1 MKKVAITTGDP
12 AGIGSEITSKSFR
25 FFELKKNIIF
35 IVYGKIKLFKD
46 GNLLE
51 KIDRAE
57 EAISPGKVY
66 WIEIDDDK
74 IEVGKPTQR
83 SGEIAYQILERCSK
97 DLNSRLIDAVV
108 TCPVS
113 KEAIHQSQPNFIGHT
128 EFFAKRSE
136 TKEVVMSFWGS
147 HFNLALLTT
156 HLAVAEVPG
165 LLTKAFMET
174 RFRLIYQEVC
184 KLLNKPKIA
193 MLAINPHA
201 GESGAFG
208 KEDILVKSVLDQLKE
223 SGIDIDGPFP
233 ADTFFAHHAT
243 RYNLVISAF
252 HDQGLIPFKM
262 LSMEEGVNVTLGLPY
277 IRTSVDHGTAF
288 DIAGT
293 GKASEKSLLK
303 AILFAEMLLFPTEQI
318 KKQNYSIFAKYYDT
332 YMSHVNYDQ
341 WVNFI
346 LKQFNKIHK
355 ENPKRILELA
365 CGTANVSCKLVKKG
379 LQVDA
384 SDISAEMLK
393 IAAQKPFSPNLS
405 QRNMIAKLP
414 ANTYDLVI
422 LLFDSINYVLQKP
435 NIRILL
441 NNVYN
446 SLQKGGLFIFD
457 LTTLKNCENNFDGFI
472 NIEEDED
479 EFFIHQS
486 DFDSDKFIQKTHLT
500 FFLKKGF
507 LYSRKDEIH
516 RQKIYKADEMVK
528 LIGETNFQFKGIYS
542 IGYNENLL
550 NRESYKLDR
559 NFSRLFFVLEK

>member
-1 MKKVAITTGDP
+1 MKKIAITTGDP

-25 FFELKKNIIF
+25 FFELKKNITF
-35 IVYGKIKLFKD
+35 IIYGKIKLFKD
-46 GNLLE
+46 GNQVM

-57 EAISPGKVY
+57 EAISPEKVY

-74 IEVGKPTQR
+74 IKTGKPTRR

-113 KEAIHQSQPNFIGHT
+113 KEAIHQSQSDFIGHT
-128 EFFAKRSE
+128 EFFAKRSGTE
-136 TKEVVMSFWGS
+136 NVIMSFWGP

-156 HLAVAEVPG
+156 HLAVADVPG
-165 LLTKAFMET
+165 LLTKAFLET

-184 KLLNKPKIA
+184 KLLKKPKIA

-223 SGIDIDGPFP
+223 SGIAIDGPFP
-233 ADTFFAHHAT
+233 ADTFFAYHAT
-243 RYNLVISAF
+243 KYNLIISAF

-303 AILFAEMLLFPTEQI
+303 AILFAEMLLFPTKQI
-318 KKQNYSIFAKYYDT
+318 EKRNYSIFAKYYDT
-332 YMSHVNYDQ
+332 YMSHVDYNK

-365 CGTANVSCKLVKKG
+365 CGTANVSCQLVKKG

-384 SDISAEMLK
+384 SDISAEMLN
-393 IAAQKPFSPNLS
+393 IAARKPFSPNLS
-405 QRNMIAKLP
+405 QIDMIAILP
-414 ANTYDLVI
+414 ADTYDLVI
-422 LLFDSINYVLQKP
+422 LLFDSINYILQKKD
-435 NIRILL
+435 IFTLL
-441 NNVYN
+441 NNVHHT
-446 SLQKGGLFIFD
+446 LQPGGLFIFD
-457 LTTLKNCENNFDGFI
+457 LTTPRNCENNFDGFI

-486 DFDSDKFIQKTHLT
+486 DFDSANFIQKTHLT

-516 RQKIYKADEMVK
+516 KQKIYKADEMVK

-542 IGYNENLL
+542 IGYDENLL
-550 NRESYKLDR
+550 NRETYILDS

>member
-1 MKKVAITTGDP
+1 MKKIAITTGDP
-12 AGIGSEITSKSFR
+12 AGIGSEITSKSLR
-25 FFELKKNIIF
+25 FSELKKNIIY

-46 GNLLE
+46 GNMLK
-51 KIDRAE
+51 KIDHAE
-57 EAISPGKVY
+57 EAISPEKVY

-74 IEVGKPTQR
+74 IEVGKPTGR
-83 SGEIAYQILERCSK
+83 SGEIAYQILERCSE

-113 KEAIHQSQPNFIGHT
+113 KEAIHQSQPDFIGHT
-128 EFFAKRSE
+128 EFFAKRSGTE
-136 TKEVVMSFWGS
+136 NVIMSFWGP

-156 HLAVAEVPG
+156 HLAVSDVPN
-165 LLTKAFMET
+165 LLNKAFLET
-174 RFRLIYQEVC
+174 RFRLIHQEVC
-184 KLLNKPKIA
+184 KLLKKPKIA

-208 KEDILVKSVLDQLKE
+208 KEDILVKSVLGQLKE
-223 SGIDIDGPFP
+223 NGIDIDGPFP

-243 RYNLVISAF
+243 RYNMIISAF

-303 AILFAEMLLFPTEQI
+303 AIMFAEMLLFPTKQI

-332 YMSHVNYDQ
+332 YMSHVDYNK

-346 LKQFNKIHK
+346 LKQFNKIHE

-365 CGTANVSCKLVKKG
+365 CGTANVSCQLVKKG

-393 IAAQKPFSPNLS
+393 IAAKKPFSPNLS
-405 QRNMIAKLP
+405 QRDMIAKLP
-414 ANTYDLVI
+414 ANAYDLVI
-422 LLFDSINYVLQKP
+422 LLFDSLNYILQKED
-435 NIRILL
+435 IFTLL
-441 NNVYN
+441 TNVHDT
-446 SLQKGGLFIFD
+446 LQPGGLFIFD
-457 LTTLKNCENNFDGFI
+457 LTTPRNCENNFDGFI
-472 NIEEDED
+472 NIEEDKD

-486 DFDSDKFIQKTHLT
+486 DFDSANFIQKTHLT

-516 RQKIYKADEMVK
+516 KQKIYKADEMVK

-542 IGYNENLL
+542 IGYDENLL
-550 NRESYKLDR
+550 NREIYILDR

>member
-1 MKKVAITTGDP
+1 MKKIAITTGDP

-35 IVYGKIKLFKD
+35 IVYGKIKIFKD
-46 GNLLE
+46 GNPIE

-57 EAISPGKVY
+57 EAISPEKVY

-74 IEVGKPTQR
+74 IEIGKPTRR
-83 SGEIAYQILERCSK
+83 SGEIAYKILERCSE

-113 KEAIHQSQPNFIGHT
+113 KEAIHQSQPDFIGHT
-128 EFFAKRSE
+128 EFFAKRSG
-136 TKEVVMSFWGS
+136 TKDVIMSFWGP

-165 LLTKAFMET
+165 LLTKAFLET

-184 KLLNKPKIA
+184 KLLKKPKIA

-201 GESGAFG
+201 GESGIFG

-233 ADTFFAHHAT
+233 ADTFFSQHAT
-243 RYNLVISAF
+243 KYNLVISAF

-277 IRTSVDHGTAF
+277 VRTSVDHGTAF

-303 AILFAEMLLFPTEQI
+303 AILFAEKLLFPTEQI
-318 KKQNYSIFAKYYDT
+318 KKRNYSIFAKYYDT
-332 YMSHVNYDQ
+332 YMSHVDYDK
-341 WVNFI
+341 WVKFI
-346 LKQFNKIHK
+346 LEQYNKIHK

-365 CGTANVSCKLVKKG
+365 CGTANVSCQLVKKG

-393 IAAQKPFSPNLS
+393 IAARKPFSPNLS
-405 QRNMIAKLP
+405 QRDMIAEFP

-435 NIRILL
+435 NIKKLF

-446 SLQKGGLFIFD
+446 SLQKSGLFIFD
-457 LTTLKNCENNFDGFI
+457 LTTPKNCESNFDGFI

-486 DFDSDKFIQKTHLT
+486 DFDSTNFIQKTHLT

-516 RQKIYKADEMVK
+516 EQKIYKADEMVK

-542 IGYNENLL
+542 IGYDENLL
-550 NRESYKLDR
+550 NRETYILDR
-559 NFSRLFFVLEK
+559 NFARLFFVLEK